1 MNYLNKCESAQ
12 RRDERDRMLTMLY
25 CEIYDSLN
33 KKNVSNSRQVA
44 LELAINNGTPP
55 YNVSFDRAYVVIPK
69 LLRNELVPFHS
80 EVNKLMWL
88 DITHKVK
95 SIVSQGKMSIAQ
107 AIPIVLEQCKASRF
121 FLTKQH
127 AWVIIKRTL
136 SAMNIRRPYGRVA

>member
-44 LELAINNGTPP
+44 LELAINNGAPP
-55 YNVSFDRAYVVIPK
+55 YNVGFDRAYVVIPK
-69 LLRNELVPFHS
+69 LLRHEPVHFHS